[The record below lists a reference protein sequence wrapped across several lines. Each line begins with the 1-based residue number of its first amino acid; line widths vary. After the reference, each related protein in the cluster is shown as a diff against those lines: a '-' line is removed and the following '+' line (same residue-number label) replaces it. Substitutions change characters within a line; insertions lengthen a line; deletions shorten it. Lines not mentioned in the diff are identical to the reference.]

1 MFPLL
6 GSSCKLSIASPSS
19 HSTSA
24 SFCGQVKKELT
35 SYQSNVDS
43 PCGTFIQRRLSLWKV
58 EFPPHIPSPSLLPS
72 FRKVRNGKKSSSRVS
87 DSVRSQDALALHC
100 PKASRM
106 KSVPAERLPSQL
118 SCWPCGARQ
127 RAAVFSVRP
136 RQASWTPGSAER
148 PPGHFMVCNES
159 GTYLGTD
166 SLQGL
171 IKMHKQSPL
180 WFSFPVF
187 FKCLRLYPSCGYV
200 SVCLMTGCSRDY
212 QPQTNN
218 FDKNLMFRFNA
229 ACKIL
234 SFRRIFFQK
243 KMFANLFFSL
253 LCLFLFSCHCVSAY
267 WVCVLGEC

>member
-106 KSVPAERLPSQL
+106 KSVPAERLPS
-118 SCWPCGARQ
+118 
-127 RAAVFSVRP
+127 
-136 RQASWTPGSAER
+136 
-148 PPGHFMVCNES
+148 H
-159 GTYLGTD
+159 
-166 SLQGL
+166 
-171 IKMHKQSPL
+171 
-180 WFSFPVF
+180 
-187 FKCLRLYPSCGYV
+187 
-200 SVCLMTGCSRDY
+200 
-212 QPQTNN
+212 
-218 FDKNLMFRFNA
+218 
-229 ACKIL
+229 
-234 SFRRIFFQK
+234 
-243 KMFANLFFSL
+243 SL
-253 LCLFLFSCHCVSAY
+253 LADRVQQGRELRFSQSGQGKQAGRLG
-267 WVCVLGEC
+267 VLNGLRVTSWYAMNQELT